1 MRYIIRV
8 AQYSIV
14 QYSIVENKFSRDCHV
29 ILFHNSNITVRCWQY
44 IIYLHDSIQFD
55 SIIDITFNMVVESI
69 ILHRGWL
76 PVPCQSISNIL
87 EPAYQITLHDPFLG
101 SVHRIDRSVTPTHV
115 VQTILFPGFL
125 KKQTFELKRD

>member
-1 MRYIIRV
+1 VRYIRV
-8 AQYSIV
+8 V
-14 QYSIVENKFSRDCHV
+14 QYSIVENKVSRDCHV

-76 PVPCQSISNIL
+76 SVPCQSISNIL

-101 SVHRIDRSVTPTHV
+101 SVHRSISHTHTRGSNNLV
-115 VQTILFPGFL
+115 SRIFEKTNVRIETRLNALFA
-125 KKQTFELKRD
+125 